1 MVWQDGR
8 KRSLTPA
15 DQQPG
20 QADGENEKQIVSTR
34 AREREVD
41 ECRLCSQVQRITKHI
56 EYYSVCTLVG
66 IGTPPH
72 PQASVPLPGAK
83 WGGDAH
89 SPAGEGV
96 GESKF

>member
-34 AREREVD
+34 DREREAD
-41 ECRLCSQVQRITKHI
+41 ECRLCSLVQRI
-56 EYYSVCTLVG
+56 
-66 IGTPPH
+66 
-72 PQASVPLPGAK
+72 
-83 WGGDAH
+83 
-89 SPAGEGV
+89 
-96 GESKF
+96 F